1 MIKKGINM
9 EFKVEKNVPMPKA
22 QTSKSKYDFVAE
34 MEIGDSFEV
43 NRKSLANSI
52 QGYCARVYKVKL
64 AQRSMGD
71 SKWRLW
77 RVE

>member
-1 MIKKGINM
+1 M

-22 QTSKSKYDFVAE
+22 QTAKSKYDFVAE

-43 NRKSLANSI
+43 NEKSLANAI
-52 QGYCARVYKVKL
+52 QQYSSRVHKVKL
-64 AQRSMGD
+64 SQRAMGD

>member
-1 MIKKGINM
+1 M
-9 EFKVEKNVPMPKA
+9 EFKVEKNVPMPTAGNA
-22 QTSKSKYDFVAE
+22 QQTKYNFIVE

-43 NRKSLANSI
+43 NEKSLANAI
-52 QGYCARVYKVKL
+52 QQYSSRVHKVKL
-64 AQRSMGD
+64 SQRAMGD

>member
-1 MIKKGINM
+1 M
-9 EFKVEKNVPMPKA
+9 EFKVDKNVPMPTAGNA
-22 QTSKSKYDFVAE
+22 QQPKYTFIVE

-43 NRKSLANSI
+43 NKKSLANAI
-52 QGYCARVYKVKL
+52 QQYSSRVHKVKL
-64 AQRSMGD
+64 SQRAMGD